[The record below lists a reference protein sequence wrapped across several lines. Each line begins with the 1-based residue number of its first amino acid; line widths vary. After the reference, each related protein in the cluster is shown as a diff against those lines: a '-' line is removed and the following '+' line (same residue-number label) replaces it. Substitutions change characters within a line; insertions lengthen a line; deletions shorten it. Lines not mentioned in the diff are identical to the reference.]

1 MMYELP
7 ETTSRK
13 RKEIDHNDGNG
24 DNYDDNGNEENDDME
39 EWATQTYLK
48 KICFCFIVFFF
59 IIVLYRA
66 GLFVIRFNYR
76 SSC

>member
-1 MMYELP
+1 MYELP

-39 EWATQTYLK
+39 E
-48 KICFCFIVFFF
+48 
-59 IIVLYRA
+59 
-66 GLFVIRFNYR
+66 
-76 SSC
+76 

>member
-48 KICFCFIVFFF
+48 KNLFLFYLVF
-59 IIVLYRA
+59 LHYRA
-66 GLFVIRFNYR
+66 GVFVIRFNYR